1 MPYDEGVARRLRAAV
16 LRARPAE
23 PVDERKMFGGVA
35 LLLGG
40 NMACGVIGAE
50 LVIRVAE
57 ADVDAALR
65 RPHARPMDFTGR
77 PMRGFLYVGAAG
89 FASEDALDGWVALGL
104 AGARAAPPKRPKG
117 PPKPRP
123 LLGPARSR
131 ARASR

>member
-1 MPYDEGVARRLRAAV
+1 MSYDEGVARRLRAAV
-16 LRARPAE
+16 IRARPTE
-23 PVDERKMFGGVA
+23 PVDERKMFGGIA

-40 NMACGVIGAE
+40 NMACGVIGEE

-57 ADVDAALR
+57 ADAGAALQ

-77 PMRGFLYVGAAG
+77 PMRGFLYVAAAG
-89 FASEDALDGWVALGL
+89 FASEEALDGWVAVAL

-131 ARASR
+131 TRAGR